1 MIVQSLFDTFTDESS
16 HVSDCHDHSHLPESQ
31 YGLSVCLLQAECLF
45 KRQRPAYSILYLTS
59 SIDTLLLRRN
69 VICTVRQHLINILR

>member
-1 MIVQSLFDTFTDESS
+1 MFQTATITHIYMNLSV
-16 HVSDCHDHSHLPESQ
+16 VC
-31 YGLSVCLLQAECLF
+31 LSVCLSVTSRVCLL